1 MPCTKCGHTLLY
13 LDNDEICPKCEKLVV
28 LDPDT
33 AVKVAT
39 RLVKLSTKI
48 FNEELEKWE
57 MDTLLGNLAAKL
69 ELYSRQFLENTA
81 HSK

>member
-13 LDNDEICPKCEKLVV
+13 LDNDEICPKCEILVV

-57 MDTLLGNLAAKL
+57 MDTLLGNLAANWN
-69 ELYSRQFLENTA
+69 YIHVNS
-81 HSK
+81 